1 MLFAAFCK
9 QNQKRAFWQQQEQ
22 MYISMF
28 KQKNKW
34 SFVNAPILEGSMEE
48 YFRSGERPKS

>member
-1 MLFAAFCK
+1 MAFETLLAMDFFTVNMLFAAFCK

-28 KQKNKW
+28 KQKTNGR
-34 SFVNAPILEGSMEE
+34 LSMLQ
-48 YFRSGERPKS
+48 Y